1 MYDWSLAGSVAAG
14 EQEPPAVLD
23 DASVV
28 AGRQPLRPGAAG
40 KRDQLGKAEAPV
52 AADARV
58 RRLPRGVAAHERL
71 DHGAPE
77 LLAQIE
83 RHVRQAEPVAGRAGR
98 EHGLGRAAGA
108 LGVRAA
114 RIEPE
119 PESDADRLRARRVA
133 E

>member
-1 MYDWSLAGSVAAG
+1 M
-14 EQEPPAVLD
+14 LD

-28 AGRQPLRPGAAG
+28 AGRQPLGPGAAG
-40 KRDQLGKAEAPV
+40 KRNQLGKAKAPV

-58 RRLPRGVAAHERL
+58 RRLPCGVAAHERL

-77 LLAQIE
+77 LFAQIE
-83 RHVRQAEPVAGRAGR
+83 RHVRQTEPVAGGAGR
-98 EHGLGRAAGA
+98 EHCLRRAAGA

-119 PESDADRLRARRVA
+119 PESDADRPGPGASF
-133 E
+133 